1 MKKIKTLKTTRI
13 LACVLLGAFL
23 LYLNSAEISYSKSL
37 SPEKYIQEGKSL
49 LEKGEYEQ
57 SLQKLAEAEAYFKSV
72 QVKSKAERLS
82 EIYFLQGLNF
92 AKQGNEKIS
101 KAMFKRALHYSLDL
115 EYDTSLM
122 DGATKE
128 IFTEAKIELEEEF
141 SPEAM
146 GMQGERYGK
155 KGGSAG
161 WIILAV
167 IAIAAVGVLT
177 YFLVK
182 ELTKKEEEPDTGTIQ
197 VNSTPTGAAISLD
210 GQDTGKTTN
219 ATLTD
224 VSAGTHTLKL
234 VKQGYKVWEDTVTV
248 NKGSTTH
255 VNVTLEEEPKV
266 GSIKVNSTPTG
277 AAIWLDGQDTGKTT
291 NATLNDVSVGNH
303 TLKLVKERYQDWE
316 DTVTVDED
324 ATTTVNATLE
334 VGAFTEDFNDGVAD
348 HWQKKGGTW
357 QVDGGIYKF
366 NDGGS
371 LSGTHTPSYYNLG
384 KFSNFTFEASC
395 KRVAGSGSGL
405 LGIAVRGGDNFNNYY
420 AFVVGP
426 TATDPRYVI
435 WEIQGGSIT
444 DWIQSYTNHSGINS
458 GSSWNTLKVKA
469 SGSNFE
475 FYCNNNLL
483 WSGSIA
489 GAPSEGKIGLH
500 VYTYGG
506 DDECHFD
513 NVSVDLGT
521 TIISGMNKVRTK
533 APASPRPGDPVG
545 RK

>member
-1 MKKIKTLKTTRI
+1 MQKIKSLKTTKI
-13 LACVLLGAFL
+13 LAYVLVGAFL
-23 LYLNSAEISYSKSL
+23 LYLNAVEISYSKSL
-37 SPEKYIQEGKSL
+37 SPENFIQEGKSL
-49 LEKGEYEQ
+49 FKKGDYEQ
-57 SLQKLAEAEAYFKSV
+57 SLQKLSQAEAYFKSA

-101 KAMFKRALHYSLDL
+101 KAMFKRALHYSLDI

-146 GMQGERYGK
+146 GIQGERYGK

-182 ELTKKEEEPDTGTIQ
+182 ELTKKEEEPDTGSIQ

-224 VSAGTHTLKL
+224 VSSGTHTLKL

-266 GSIKVNSTPTG
+266 GSIRANSTPTG
-277 AAIWLDGQDTGKTT
+277 AAIFLDGQDTGKTT
-291 NATLNDVSVGNH
+291 NATLHDVSVGNH

-348 HWQKKGGTW
+348 YFVEDHPGRWNVDANVYKFDGTGASQTSFSYYDLGAFTNFTLEARGNRETYSSRWGIGFRGNQNFTVWHLVYLNPASGEWGMWEYDDGTW
-357 QVDGGIYKF
+357 ITVQSYSASSAINTGANQWNKLKIVAQGEDFSVYI
-366 NDGGS
+366 NDVFID
-371 LSGTHTPSYYNLG
+371 TIT
-384 KFSNFTFEASC
+384 
-395 KRVAGSGSGL
+395 VAGVRSDGRIGL
-405 LGIAVRGGDNFNNYY
+405 VTNLMYDFVKFDDVSLTLSTTVAVKGKR
-420 AFVVGP
+420 
-426 TATDPRYVI
+426 
-435 WEIQGGSIT
+435 
-444 DWIQSYTNHSGINS
+444 
-458 GSSWNTLKVKA
+458 
-469 SGSNFE
+469 
-475 FYCNNNLL
+475 
-483 WSGSIA
+483 
-489 GAPSEGKIGLH
+489 GKIAFPIP
-500 VYTYGG
+500 GG
-506 DDECHFD
+506 NPD
-513 NVSVDLGT
+513 
-521 TIISGMNKVRTK
+521 KR
-533 APASPRPGDPVG
+533 
-545 RK
+545 